1 MGPPPPDLGVRVSE
15 SDPGTR
21 IQGQGLDL
29 GGAVRRADAR
39 GRAGKE
45 AQSVC
50 YQGCHRRV
58 PGAESCCGA
67 LGESA
72 QDVPQAKGSSRSCS
86 PPPPPRPIQQG
97 PSSLTAAPTCLLALP
112 EGFQKALK
120 HPPVARV
127 LGWAPSNGPW
137 GAASCGQ
144 EEEETWGGG

>member
-1 MGPPPPDLGVRVSE
+1 MCVIRAVTAGSLGLSPAVEPWER
-15 SDPGTR
+15 
-21 IQGQGLDL
+21 
-29 GGAVRRADAR
+29 VRRMSPKQ
-39 GRAGKE
+39 RAAAGL
-45 AQSVC
+45 AL
-50 YQGCHRRV
+50 HR
-58 PGAESCCGA
+58 
-67 LGESA
+67 
-72 QDVPQAKGSSRSCS
+72 
-86 PPPPPRPIQQG
+86 PPRPIQQG